1 LREREMILAPAGFFR
16 FCLLSKGT
24 RERETA
30 RTQSGK
36 AFEMLK
42 SARAGTG
49 RAEGLG
55 KMSVRLTRLHVML
68 ARWAEDLRKIMARG
82 CGLRAAVRR

>member
-1 LREREMILAPAGFFR
+1 LREQEITAGEWCVSACR
-16 FCLLSKGT
+16 GAGSGLVRKH
-24 RERETA
+24 ETA

-42 SARAGTG
+42 SARAG
-49 RAEGLG
+49 RADGLG
-55 KMSVRLTRLHVML
+55 KMSVRLAGLHVML

-82 CGLRAAVRR
+82 CGLRAAVRQ